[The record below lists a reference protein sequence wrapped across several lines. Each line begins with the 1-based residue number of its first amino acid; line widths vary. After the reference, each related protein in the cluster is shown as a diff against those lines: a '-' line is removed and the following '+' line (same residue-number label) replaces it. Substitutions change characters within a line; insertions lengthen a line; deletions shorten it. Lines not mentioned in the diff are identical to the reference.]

1 LRQMIPIGSQTLE
14 AQLDVFNLLNLLNR
28 EWGLRRFTNSVLLE
42 HVGQG
47 LEGAGQSEPVF
58 RFVESDT
65 DGFTDQGESAFQ
77 LQFGLRY
84 RF

>member
-1 LRQMIPIGSQTLE
+1 MIPIGSQTLE

-28 EWGLRRFTNSVLLE
+28 EWGLRQFANSVLLE

-47 LEGAGQSEPVF
+47 SEVGGQSEPVF
-58 RFVESDT
+58 HFNESDT
-65 DGFTDQGESAFQ
+65 EGFTDQEESAFQ